1 MKNKTSMTDYR
12 NPFSLHRQWVE
23 EDMFSECEAVDSF
36 DLAVANGE
44 LVLGE
49 DGYFYPAT

>member
-1 MKNKTSMTDYR
+1 MNTT
-12 NPFSLHRQWVE
+12 NPFSLHRQWIE
-23 EDMFSECEAVDSF
+23 EDMSTECEAVEAF